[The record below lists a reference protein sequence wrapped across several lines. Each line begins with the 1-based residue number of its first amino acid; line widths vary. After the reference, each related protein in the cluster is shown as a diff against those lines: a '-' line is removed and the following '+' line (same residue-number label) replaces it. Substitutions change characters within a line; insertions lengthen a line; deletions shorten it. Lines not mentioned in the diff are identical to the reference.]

1 MVMFSNG
8 FSTLQMPEDFEQ
20 IPPKDEFTDMYLV
33 NTKIPMSIKFSTTP
47 TLSGLP
53 EIMNGIEE
61 NLKNNDKIQL
71 VTSDFIVINESLYYM
86 VVSSFND
93 GEKQI
98 RRNEFLYVEDDNLYI
113 FEFTYPYADRELD
126 DFYLNVIRSLK
137 IIVPKYIV
145 ENGSYRLN
153 KEWVIFFFFFF
164 LINIFF
170 LNFMNLKILYRKMRV
185 NPNTI
190 KIIHGILQ
198 YLLWFKKLT
207 FKLFCDT
214 SPLNQVE
221 HWK

>member
-8 FSTLQMPEDFEQ
+8 FSTLLMPEDFEQ

-126 DFYLNVIRSLK
+126 DFYLNVIRSLR

-145 ENGSYRLN
+145 ENGEYRLN
-153 KEWVIFFFFFF
+153 K
-164 LINIFF
+164 
-170 LNFMNLKILYRKMRV
+170 K
-185 NPNTI
+185 
-190 KIIHGILQ
+190 
-198 YLLWFKKLT
+198 
-207 FKLFCDT
+207 D
-214 SPLNQVE
+214 
-221 HWK
+221 